1 MSPERDTDTGAVT
14 GTVTGTGS
22 GTEELGAAVDAWARA
37 QQPRMVATRRHL
49 HAHPELAFGEF
60 ETTSFLEQR
69 LRAGGLEPHRLPTGT
84 GLVCEVGS
92 GDPVVVLRA
101 DIDAL
106 PLADLKN
113 VPWASTREGLCHA
126 CGHDVHM
133 TVVLGAALALASL
146 DALPGTVRCVFQPA
160 EEVVPGGATQ
170 VVASGILDGATRAFA
185 LHCDPSVAAGR
196 VGLRTGSITA
206 ACDRVDVSLTGP
218 GGHTARPQL
227 TVDLVDALGRLITDL
242 PALLSRQ
249 VDPRA
254 GMSLVWGAV
263 NAGVAANAIPQRG
276 QLRGTVRVLDRD
288 CWTSAEDLVRSLVER
303 VAATTGATVEVDYVR
318 GVPPVVNDPR
328 SVALLRAAALE
339 TVGTDGVELSP
350 QSMGGE
356 DFGWFADV
364 LPIALARLGTH
375 GGGAPLDLHRGT
387 FDVDERAIEVGIRLL
402 ARTALH
408 ALAADSAP
416 ARTGRRA
423 PGDTRPRRAGAPDP
437 QGSERQG
444 AARGG
449 GREKGRA
456 AEDDGPGSAERAG

>member
-1 MSPERDTDTGAVT
+1 MTEFP
-14 GTVTGTGS
+14 
-22 GTEELGAAVDAWARA
+22 EELGRAVDEWVAGKH
-37 QQPRMVATRRHL
+37 QQLVAVRRHL
-49 HAHPELAFGEF
+49 HAHPELAFAEF

-69 LRAGGLEPHRLPTGT
+69 LRDVGLEPKRLPSGT
-84 GLVCEVGS
+84 GLVVEVGA

-106 PLADLKN
+106 PLADLKE
-113 VPWASTREGLCHA
+113 VPYASSRENTCHA
-126 CGHDVHM
+126 CGHDVHS
-133 TVVLGAALALASL
+133 TVLLGVALALASM
-146 DALPGTVRCVFQPA
+146 DGAEIGDLPGTVRCVFQPA
-160 EEVVPGGATQ
+160 EETVPGGATE
-170 VVASGILDGATRAFA
+170 VVAAGVLDGASRAFA
-185 LHCDPSVAAGR
+185 LHCDPSIPAGS

-206 ACDRVDVSLTGP
+206 ACDRMDVTLTGP

-242 PALLSRQ
+242 PALLSRR

-276 QLRGTVRVLDRD
+276 HLRGTVRVLDREE
-288 CWTSAEDLVRSLVER
+288 WQSAEALLRSLVER
-303 VAATTGATVEVDYVR
+303 VAATTGAEVEVDYIR

-328 SVALLRAAALE
+328 AVALLRSAALE
-339 TVGTDGVELSP
+339 TVGQERLVLSP

-387 FDVDERAIEVGIRLL
+387 FDVDERAIGVGVRLL
-402 ARTALH
+402 ARAALH
-408 ALAADSAP
+408 ALAADAGSTP
-416 ARTGRRA
+416 SGPSPQPGRS
-423 PGDTRPRRAGAPDP
+423 G
-437 QGSERQG
+437 
-444 AARGG
+444 RGTH
-449 GREKGRA
+449 R
-456 AEDDGPGSAERAG
+456 

>member
-1 MSPERDTDTGAVT
+1 V
-14 GTVTGTGS
+14 
-22 GTEELGAAVDAWARA
+22 
-37 QQPRMVATRRHL
+37 RRHL
-49 HAHPELAFGEF
+49 HAHPELAFAEF

-69 LRAGGLEPHRLPTGT
+69 LRSAGLEPKRLPTGT
-84 GLVCEVGS
+84 GLVVEVGS
-92 GDPVVVLRA
+92 GDPTVVLRA

-106 PLADLKN
+106 PLADLKD
-113 VPWASTREGLCHA
+113 VPYASTRENTCHA
-126 CGHDVHM
+126 CGHDVHT
-133 TVVLGAALALASL
+133 TVALGVVLALAAI
-146 DALPGTVRCVFQPA
+146 DDLPGTVRCVFQPA
-160 EEVVPGGATQ
+160 EETVPGGATE
-170 VVASGILDGATRAFA
+170 VVAAGVLEGASRAFA
-185 LHCDPSVAAGR
+185 LHCDPSIPAGS
-196 VGLRTGSITA
+196 VGLRTGAITA
-206 ACDRVDVSLTGP
+206 ACDRMDVTLTGP

-276 QLRGTVRVLDRD
+276 HLRGTVRMLDRD
-288 CWTSAEDLVRSLVER
+288 TWQDAEALLRSLVER
-303 VAATTGATVEVDYVR
+303 VAATTGADVDVDYVR

-328 SVALLRAAALE
+328 AVALLRSAALE
-339 TVGTDGVELSP
+339 TVGTEGLRLSP

-387 FDVDERAIEVGIRLL
+387 FDVDERAIGVGVRLM

-408 ALAADSAP
+408 ALEADAVADPAGPPPPPRTRRPAPCDTSAR
-416 ARTGRRA
+416 RTVDERREPDDEFHRSA
-423 PGDTRPRRAGAPDP
+423 DRTRD
-437 QGSERQG
+437 
-444 AARGG
+444 
-449 GREKGRA
+449 
-456 AEDDGPGSAERAG
+456 

>member
-1 MSPERDTDTGAVT
+1 MTPVVEK
-14 GTVTGTGS
+14 
-22 GTEELGAAVDAWARA
+22 LGAQVDDWVALHHPELVAV
-37 QQPRMVATRRHL
+37 RRHL
-49 HAHPELAFGEF
+49 HAHPELAFAEF

-69 LRAGGLEPHRLPTGT
+69 LRTVGLTPRRLPTGT

-92 GDPVVVLRA
+92 GDPTVVLRA

-106 PLADLKN
+106 PLPDLKD
-113 VPWASTREGLCHA
+113 VPYASTREGLCHA

-133 TVVLGAALALASL
+133 TVVLGVAMALASL
-146 DALPGTVRCVFQPA
+146 DGLPGRVRCIFQPA
-160 EEVVPGGATQ
+160 EETVPGGATQ
-170 VVASGILDGATRAFA
+170 VVASGVLDGASRGFA
-185 LHCDPSVAAGR
+185 LHCDPSVPAGK
-196 VGLRTGSITA
+196 VGLRTGAITA
-206 ACDRVDVSLTGP
+206 ACDRIDVTLLGP
-218 GGHTARPQL
+218 GGHTARPHL

-288 CWTSAEDLVRSLVER
+288 AWQGAEGLLRSLVER
-303 VAATTGATVEVDYVR
+303 VAATTGAEVEVDYVR

-328 SVALLRAAALE
+328 AVALLRAAALE
-339 TVGTDGVELSP
+339 TVGSDHVVLSP

-356 DFGWFADV
+356 DFGWFADAM
-364 LPIALARLGTH
+364 PIALARLGTH

-387 FDVDERAIEVGIRLL
+387 FDVDERAIGVGIRLL

-408 ALAADSAP
+408 ALEADSAP
-416 ARTGRRA
+416 ARTGRPA
-423 PGDTRPRRAGAPDP
+423 PGETSARRTVDERREPDDEFQRPAHRHAG
-437 QGSERQG
+437 
-444 AARGG
+444 
-449 GREKGRA
+449 
-456 AEDDGPGSAERAG
+456 